1 MATPVLTQTSTVLC
15 PHGVPAQHVPSQV
28 RVMANHAPMLVLADL
43 GVVAGCPFTLPP
55 GTPSPCVSV
64 QWLVPA
70 TRVRVSGQ
78 FVLLQSSS
86 GLAKSPAQ
94 VPQGPPNVAVAE
106 TRVMAT

>member
-15 PHGVPAQHVPSQV
+15 PHGLPVQHVPSQV
-28 RVMANHAPMLVLADL
+28 RVMANHAPVLVLADV
-43 GVVAGCPFTLPP
+43 GMVTGCPFTLPS
-55 GTPSPCVSV
+55 GQPSPCVSV

-94 VPQGPPNVAVAE
+94 VPQGPPTVVAPE
-106 TRVMAT
+106 PRVMAT